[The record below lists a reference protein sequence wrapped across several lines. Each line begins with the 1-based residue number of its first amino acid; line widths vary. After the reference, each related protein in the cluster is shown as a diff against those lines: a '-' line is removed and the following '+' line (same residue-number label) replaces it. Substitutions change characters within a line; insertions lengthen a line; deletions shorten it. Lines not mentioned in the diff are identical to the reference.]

1 MRIHVYYVY
10 ILTNTHHNVLYT
22 GVTNDLERRCY
33 EHKQKKIKGFT
44 QKYNVDKLIYF
55 ERFDSIDSAIA
66 REKQIKGFSK
76 EKNWHSLLRLIMIG
90 RNYHIQ
96 DYLRI
101 LCKFIYVS
109 NGKFLNWV
117 CLSILILGVFRTKQ
131 EEHLNSEIRT
141 SDFLNRLFYC

>member
-1 MRIHVYYVY
+1 
-10 ILTNTHHNVLYT
+10 
-22 GVTNDLERRCY
+22 
-33 EHKQKKIKGFT
+33 
-44 QKYNVDKLIYF
+44 
-55 ERFDSIDSAIA
+55 
-66 REKQIKGFSK
+66 
-76 EKNWHSLLRLIMIG
+76 MIG

-131 EEHLNSEIRT
+131 EKVQQVINLLSLN
-141 SDFLNRLFYC
+141 

>member
-1 MRIHVYYVY
+1 
-10 ILTNTHHNVLYT
+10 
-22 GVTNDLERRCY
+22 
-33 EHKQKKIKGFT
+33 
-44 QKYNVDKLIYF
+44 
-55 ERFDSIDSAIA
+55 
-66 REKQIKGFSK
+66 
-76 EKNWHSLLRLIMIG
+76 MIG

-131 EEHLNSEIRT
+131 ERLGEEGEGWYPEEKITMADAIRYYTLGAAYAQFMENRKGMIKTGYLADIVIIDKDLFNIPENEIMRT
-141 SDFLNRLFYC
+141 KVDYTITGGKVVYSSGKR

>member
-66 REKQIKGFSK
+66 RGKQI
-76 EKNWHSLLRLIMIG
+76 
-90 RNYHIQ
+90 Y
-96 DYLRI
+96 
-101 LCKFIYVS
+101 CKF
-109 NGKFLNWV
+109 G
-117 CLSILILGVFRTKQ
+117 CLSILDKTNLRDYLRPSTDIVGYVRR
-131 EEHLNSEIRT
+131 SR
-141 SDFLNRLFYC
+141 

>member
-1 MRIHVYYVY
+1 
-10 ILTNTHHNVLYT
+10 
-22 GVTNDLERRCY
+22 
-33 EHKQKKIKGFT
+33 
-44 QKYNVDKLIYF
+44 
-55 ERFDSIDSAIA
+55 
-66 REKQIKGFSK
+66 
-76 EKNWHSLLRLIMIG
+76 MIG

-131 EEHLNSEIRT
+131 EIAIAIIFEDYNIDSLRQK
-141 SDFLNRLFYC
+141 NRGFPDRDSLIKVHQTL

>member
-1 MRIHVYYVY
+1 
-10 ILTNTHHNVLYT
+10 
-22 GVTNDLERRCY
+22 
-33 EHKQKKIKGFT
+33 
-44 QKYNVDKLIYF
+44 
-55 ERFDSIDSAIA
+55 
-66 REKQIKGFSK
+66 
-76 EKNWHSLLRLIMIG
+76 MIG

-131 EEHLNSEIRT
+131 EKAAWQFIATTTILITLQINLQA
-141 SDFLNRLFYC
+141 DNNMA